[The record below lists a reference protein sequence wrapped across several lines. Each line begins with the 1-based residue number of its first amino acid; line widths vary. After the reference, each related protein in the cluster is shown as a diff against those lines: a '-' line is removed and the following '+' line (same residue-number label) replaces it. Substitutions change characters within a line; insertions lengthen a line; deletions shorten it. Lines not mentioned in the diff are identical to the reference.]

1 MVKEHLGYRFG
12 FLVAKRGFAAPEQ
25 VSKALEIQFEE
36 NLLLEKHR
44 KVGEILVDMGVMTT
58 SQVDEVLDEMCRP
71 SKIISLD

>member
-12 FLVAKRGFAAPEQ
+12 FLAAKKGFATPDQ

-44 KVGEILVDMGVMTT
+44 KVGEILVDMGVMNT
-58 SQVDEVLDEMCRP
+58 SQVDELLDEMCRP
-71 SKIISLD
+71 AKIISLD